1 MTNIKE
7 EFDLSEKEFGIHG
20 AISKKLIGDA
30 FLKQDVKEFIRLFKD
45 WLSEQDVDHLSS
57 LTVYNQIN
65 KLAGEKLC
73 Q

>member
-30 FLKQDVKEFIRLFKD
+30 FLKQDVKEFIRLLKGEFP
-45 WLSEQDVDHLSS
+45 
-57 LTVYNQIN
+57 IN
-65 KLAGEKLC
+65 CKEHHKFHNKIDKLAGEKLC

>member
-7 EFDLSEKEFGIHG
+7 EFDLSKKEYRECPV
-20 AISKKLIGDA
+20 SY
-30 FLKQDVKEFIRLFKD
+30 FLKSDVKEFIRLLKD